1 MDNAPPFQL
10 RSRASFQFAR
20 RCCMLGFRNACL
32 QLEARPS
39 EGIGTRRQDEPLQLC
54 ERGEAVE
61 RAEATT
67 REGRQS
73 RQRCR
78 GA

>member
-1 MDNAPPFQL
+1 MDDAPPFQL
-10 RSRASFQFAR
+10 RGRASFQSAR
-20 RCCMLGFRNACL
+20 RCCMLGFRNAYL

-39 EGIGTRRQDEPLQLC
+39 EGVGTRRQDEPLQLG

-67 REGRQS
+67 REGRQ
-73 RQRCR
+73 RCR
-78 GA
+78 GV